1 MSPNATALESIK
13 CTLGG
18 TTLTDPYNLRAWP
31 TDSKAGRYFV
41 CYNTAVTLQSTP
53 NARSA
58 EGKASPPSAPAVAGT
73 YRRIGARQPH
83 FYWFSRLTY
92 RKNWNFQ
99 KIKNEPR
106 RLFPPVR
113 ASHRGSAWGRSL
125 TLGAS
130 RLRGTLKRYSSI
142 VTRKVSSSFNIWG
155 PGL

>member
-18 TTLTDPYNLRAWP
+18 TTLSDPYNLRAWP

-73 YRRIGARQPH
+73 YRRTGARKPH
-83 FYWFSRLTY
+83 FSERWMQS
-92 RKNWNFQ
+92 
-99 KIKNEPR
+99 PA
-106 RLFPPVR
+106 RLFMMVQDHHKMPATRVLDHPPIPTVPKPLALSDKDFQGKPLAPWTIPR
-113 ASHRGSAWGRSL
+113 TPLAVA
-125 TLGAS
+125 
-130 RLRGTLKRYSSI
+130 
-142 VTRKVSSSFNIWG
+142 VSG
-155 PGL
+155 

>member
-73 YRRIGARQPH
+73 YRRTGARKPH
-83 FYWFSRLTY
+83 FFWYPGIPGIPVCVQVVCPGSMSRLGVQVGCLGLCPGWWFWPNAVSVFDCMKTTH
-92 RKNWNFQ
+92 
-99 KIKNEPR
+99 I
-106 RLFPPVR
+106 
-113 ASHRGSAWGRSL
+113 SAAVYVQFSGHL
-125 TLGAS
+125 NCT
-130 RLRGTLKRYSSI
+130 
-142 VTRKVSSSFNIWG
+142 
-155 PGL
+155 